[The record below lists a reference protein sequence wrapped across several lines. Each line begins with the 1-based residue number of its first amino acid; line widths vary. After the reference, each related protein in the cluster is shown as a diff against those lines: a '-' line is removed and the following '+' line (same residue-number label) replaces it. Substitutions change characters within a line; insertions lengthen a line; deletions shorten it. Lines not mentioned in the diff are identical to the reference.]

1 MADLITGNLIFV
13 KLINKLSSAPIRST
27 PSYRYTPSSS
37 TRSSWN
43 ATKPRWRRWR
53 CITRRIRTCSPK
65 SLKGK
70 KSGASSWISRDE
82 PRTRQGESN
91 YFTLVLSIIAT
102 CSLQQADE
110 RSRQQPPA
118 GGEGAEQ
125 GEQSPAQAGAGA
137 ARPHRQVGAGA
148 GQGVPGRGNKLRRL
162 HRQPGK
168 TSKTAGDL
176 TDLSILQKEEHLQ
189 GLETEKLA
197 REKAKKEN
205 LLHETRFGAKPST
218 PAKLKGE
225 SVSSLWARVILY
237 NLLQL

>member
-1 MADLITGNLIFV
+1 MGQII
-13 KLINKLSSAPIRST
+13 
-27 PSYRYTPSSS
+27 
-37 TRSSWN
+37 
-43 ATKPRWRRWR
+43 
-53 CITRRIRTCSPK
+53 
-65 SLKGK
+65 SLC
-70 KSGASSWISRDE
+70 
-82 PRTRQGESN
+82 
-91 YFTLVLSIIAT
+91 FVLSTIAT

-137 ARPHRQVGAGA
+137 SRPHRQVGAGA

-225 SVSSLWARVILY
+225 SVSSLRARVIFYKTCCSFKQHQDAEEDAAHAQVHLREVE
-237 NLLQL
+237 LLQIGLESGEP